1 MLNTYNQREEHLD
14 ADVFSKMKKM
24 RLLKICNVQFPQGLS
39 YLSDELR
46 VIEWRGYPLTSMP
59 PFFQPNKLVE
69 LRMHCSGIKHLWKDI
84 IVRFSL
90 MQLCIFFPFV

>member
-1 MLNTYNQREEHLD
+1 MLNTYNQREECAD
-14 ADVFSKMKKM
+14 AEAFSKMKKM